1 MAAEVQKQQ
10 IAGLSPSEVEELIV
24 RLGKEGVQ
32 PSKIGIV
39 LRDQYAVSSV
49 KQFTGKKVAQILAS
63 HGIKASL
70 PEDLTSLI
78 LLAVKMSS
86 HVGRHKKDF
95 TMRRSFEITEARIN
109 ALAKHY
115 KQKGILP
122 REWKYDR
129 ERAALLV
136 RG

>member
-1 MAAEVQKQQ
+1 
-10 IAGLSPSEVEELIV
+10 VEELIV
-24 RLGKEGVQ
+24 RLGKEGIQ

-39 LRDQYAVSSV
+39 LRDQYSVTSV
-49 KQFTGKKVAQILAS
+49 KQLTGKKVAQILAS
-63 HGIKASL
+63 HEIKPSL

-78 LLAVKMSS
+78 LLAVKMSG

>member
-32 PSKIGIV
+32 PSKIGTV
-39 LRDQYAVSSV
+39 LRDQYSISSV
-49 KQFTGKKVAQILAS
+49 KQLTGKKVAQILTS
-63 HGIKASL
+63 HGIKPSL

-95 TMRRSFEITEARIN
+95 TMRRSFEITR
-109 ALAKHY
+109 
-115 KQKGILP
+115 QG
-122 REWKYDR
+122 
-129 ERAALLV
+129 
-136 RG
+136 